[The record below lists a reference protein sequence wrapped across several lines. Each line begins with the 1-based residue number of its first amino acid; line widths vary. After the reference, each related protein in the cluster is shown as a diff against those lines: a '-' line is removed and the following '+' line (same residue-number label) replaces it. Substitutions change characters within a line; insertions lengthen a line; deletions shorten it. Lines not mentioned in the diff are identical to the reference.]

1 MAMSSYDYWK
11 KREDLNRKNQVKDQK
26 RREAWLRDTYE
37 DMMKSCTDQIEAFY
51 ARYAHRNGITIAE
64 ARKRV
69 AELDIK
75 AYSRKARKYVK
86 EKDFSETANEE
97 MALYNLTMKVNRLE
111 MLKAQMNLELTAGFD
126 SVDKYFKG
134 ELRDAALDEYKR
146 MAGILGKT
154 VQNPTRRAGSL
165 VNASFKNATFS
176 QRIWQHHN
184 ALINT
189 LSIELTNALIQG
201 KHPRDLAKI
210 VASKFGVY
218 RYAAERLMI
227 TEVARVQTGA
237 QKEAYERN
245 GYGKYVF
252 ITEAKPCPDCARLAG
267 QQFELKDMQPGE
279 NAPPMHPICRCST
292 AAAMDQDEFEKWLA
306 GKEDARKMLSRGE
319 VDNDRE
325 PMARRADVGDW
336 PPPGEK
342 ISEQQLLELI
352 AYGEKNKIDVKS
364 FESYDGDIELIKSFI
379 DSVVEVAKDY
389 PRILSDK
396 RRLQLRCSY
405 QMEPDDYAETTN
417 NCIVINGNAFRK
429 QKALEDDYNKQQS
442 EDSGSKSFFV
452 KGTTY
457 KNIPHHECGHLIIQK
472 YALSPK
478 KITMRI
484 DTYSI
489 SEYAAKKAS
498 EAIAESFSAFY
509 AGVNNNNALLIK
521 QRCDKIIAERRGW
534 T

>member
-64 ARKRV
+64 TRKRV

-154 VQNPTRRAGSL
+154 VQNPTRRAESL

-245 GYGKYVF
+245 GYGEYVF

-267 QQFELKDMQPGE
+267 QQFKLKDMQPGE

-306 GKEDARKMLSRGE
+306 GKEDARKMLTKSEAEELRDLYKGLRSSGSNGIIPNHKPPKFIRKLLDSEDRREVLLSYEKRIADSELENAVVITKDGE
-319 VDNDRE
+319 VYHCYGNLNGVYPDVDLGDKLIG
-325 PMARRADVGDW
+325 ADVTHNHPRESDNEYSFSSSDLRLFDSYRLHCLRGIDYLF
-336 PPPGEK
+336 EY
-342 ISEQQLLELI
+342 ELDRN
-352 AYGEKNKIDVKS
+352 AEN
-364 FESYDGDIELIKSFI
+364 I
-379 DSVVEVAKDY
+379 DSD
-389 PRILSDK
+389 
-396 RRLQLRCSY
+396 Q
-405 QMEPDDYAETTN
+405 
-417 NCIVINGNAFRK
+417 
-429 QKALEDDYNKQQS
+429 
-442 EDSGSKSFFV
+442 
-452 KGTTY
+452 
-457 KNIPHHECGHLIIQK
+457 KNIFDADVYSYRHSMVIEEAHK
-472 YALSPK
+472 YGFGYR
-478 KITMRI
+478 RI
-484 DTYSI
+484 H
-489 SEYAAKKAS
+489 
-498 EAIAESFSAFY
+498 
-509 AGVNNNNALLIK
+509 
-521 QRCDKIIAERRGW
+521 RR
-534 T
+534 

>member
-1 MAMSSYDYWK
+1 
-11 KREDLNRKNQVKDQK
+11 
-26 RREAWLRDTYE
+26 
-37 DMMKSCTDQIEAFY
+37 
-51 ARYAHRNGITIAE
+51 
-64 ARKRV
+64 
-69 AELDIK
+69 
-75 AYSRKARKYVK
+75 
-86 EKDFSETANEE
+86 
-97 MALYNLTMKVNRLE
+97 
-111 MLKAQMNLELTAGFD
+111 
-126 SVDKYFKG
+126 
-134 ELRDAALDEYKR
+134 
-146 MAGILGKT
+146 
-154 VQNPTRRAGSL
+154 
-165 VNASFKNATFS
+165 
-176 QRIWQHHN
+176 
-184 ALINT
+184 
-189 LSIELTNALIQG
+189 
-201 KHPRDLAKI
+201 
-210 VASKFGVY
+210 
-218 RYAAERLMI
+218 
-227 TEVARVQTGA
+227 
-237 QKEAYERN
+237 
-245 GYGKYVF
+245 
-252 ITEAKPCPDCARLAG
+252 
-267 QQFELKDMQPGE
+267 
-279 NAPPMHPICRCST
+279 MHPFCRCAI

-306 GKEDARKMLSRGE
+306 GKEDARKMLSKGE

-336 PPPGEK
+336 PPPGER

-364 FESYDGDIELIKSFI
+364 FENYDGDIELIKSFI

-442 EDSGSKSFFV
+442 EDSGSKPFFV

-489 SEYAAKKAS
+489 SEYAVKKAS

-509 AGVNNNNALLIK
+509 AGVNNNALLIK